1 METEVKLR
9 FKDKDSLYDLMNSD
23 VFRRIAGGDMISEPL
38 LLENTYIDTKTM
50 NISERGGMIR
60 VRHYKSS
67 DTDRYEFTVKYGG
80 SVTDGLHK
88 RYEWNVKSDDGV
100 FSIEYFMNNLDK
112 NEDSAD
118 ILGEVFGDLTDDDLT
133 VLCSNSFYRAEYEL
147 NYKETAVMAC
157 FDSGII
163 KSSDGS
169 RTDEICELELEMIS
183 GHVED
188 LNELADY
195 FISNSGCVPFDRT
208 KYRRTLDIIVG
219 DRNGK

>member
-1 METEVKLR
+1 VTSSIDNLKLV
-9 FKDKDSLYDLMNSD
+9 FISLYLNQY
-23 VFRRIAGGDMISEPL
+23 R
-38 LLENTYIDTKTM
+38 
-50 NISERGGMIR
+50 
-60 VRHYKSS
+60 
-67 DTDRYEFTVKYGG
+67 
-80 SVTDGLHK
+80 
-88 RYEWNVKSDDGV
+88 GV
-100 FSIEYFMNNLDK
+100 F
-112 NEDSAD
+112 
-118 ILGEVFGDLTDDDLT
+118 VFE
-133 VLCSNSFYRAEYEL
+133 F
-147 NYKETAVMAC
+147 NYKETTVMAC

-219 DRNGK
+219 DQNGK